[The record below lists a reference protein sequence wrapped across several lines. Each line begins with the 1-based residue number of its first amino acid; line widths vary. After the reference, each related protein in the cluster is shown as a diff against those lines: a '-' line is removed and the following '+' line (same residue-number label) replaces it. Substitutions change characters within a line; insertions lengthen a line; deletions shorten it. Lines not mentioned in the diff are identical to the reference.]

1 MKRFAAFFAAVIII
15 FSLSSCSTQKKTALV
30 IAGTEINS
38 EIFTYYLDKVYQAPQ
53 DYGLA
58 ENPPDKE
65 LKQAVINEC
74 KKYLTANT
82 SFRDKGLTLTASEKV
97 EISQA
102 VNNYWIRFENHCKKI
117 GVSKQTLTKILT
129 SQAYGDALFAAEYD
143 KGTGDAES
151 EKVLQDYFYENYI
164 SFRTVCAYYT
174 AADGSPMTQLEK
186 TQLLSSIDALA
197 EGAGTDVDEFAQAA
211 QSAGFSLSGSV
222 LLKKGADTY
231 PHGFYEKVSEQED
244 NTVQVITYDEC
255 VFIVWKENLRD
266 KGDSVYVN
274 YRSACISDLYYED
287 YQAELNEYLDT
298 LTVEEKSIVDSIINK
313 IA

>member
-74 KKYLTANT
+74 KKYLAANT

-186 TQLLSSIDALA
+186 TQLLSSIDTLA
-197 EGAGTDVDEFAQAA
+197 ESAGTDVDEFAQAA

>member
-15 FSLSSCSTQKKTALV
+15 FSLSSCSSQKKTALV

-74 KKYLTANT
+74 KKYLAANT
-82 SFRDKGLTLTASEKV
+82 SFRDKRLTLTASEKV

-186 TQLLSSIDALA
+186 TQLLSSIDTLA

-274 YRSACISDLYYED
+274 YRSACISDLYYEN

>member
-15 FSLSSCSTQKKTALV
+15 FSLSGCSAKKKTALV

-38 EIFTYYLDKVYQAPQ
+38 EIFTYYLDKVCQAPQ

-65 LKQAVINEC
+65 LKQTVIKEC
-74 KKYLTANT
+74 KKYLAANT
-82 SFRDKGLTLTASEKV
+82 SFRDKDLTLTASEKV

-102 VNNYWIRFENHCKKI
+102 VNNHWIRFENHYKKI

-129 SQAYGDALFAAEYD
+129 SQAYGDALFASEYD
-143 KGTGDAES
+143 KGTDDAES
-151 EKVLQDYFYENYI
+151 ETVLQDYFYENYI

-186 TQLLSSIDALA
+186 TQLLATMDTLA
-197 EGAGTDVDEFAQAA
+197 ESAGTNAEEFAQAA

-231 PHGFYEKVSEQED
+231 PHGFYEKVSVQED
-244 NTVQVITYDEC
+244 DSVQIITYDEC

-266 KGDSVYVN
+266 KGESVYIN

-287 YQAELNEYLDT
+287 YQKKLNSYLNT
-298 LTVEEKSIVDSIINK
+298 LTVEEKRVVDSIVNK

>member
-15 FSLSSCSTQKKTALV
+15 FSLSSCSNKKKTALV

-74 KKYLTANT
+74 KKYLAANT

-143 KGTGDAES
+143 KGAGDAES

-186 TQLLSSIDALA
+186 TQLLSSIDTLA